1 MNKDVEDVDFRLHKK
16 EILRR
21 AEDFTAL
28 FTKGSRWKG
37 SALRFFYLPSDCRQ
51 VGFSVSKKRI
61 KKAVTRNRVKR
72 WMREAYRR
80 NKQGMEGL
88 QLIVQANREPTGY
101 SEVEKE
107 FISFCREIGNK
118 R

>member
-1 MNKDVEDVDFRLHKK
+1 
-16 EILRR
+16 
-21 AEDFTAL
+21 
-28 FTKGSRWKG
+28 
-37 SALRFFYLPSDCRQ
+37 
-51 VGFSVSKKRI
+51 
-61 KKAVTRNRVKR
+61 
-72 WMREAYRR
+72 MREAYRR